1 MKTLVL
7 HPTDPSTDFL
17 KEIYRDKN
25 FTVINDPLTT
35 ERELKKQINNHSR
48 VIMMGHGWAGG
59 LFGFRNTRFDMRFV
73 PLLREKL
80 CVCIWCNA
88 DEFFKRHEL
97 IGFYTGMFISEVG
110 EANYFG
116 IKVTQEEIDYSNN
129 LFAGLMNQ
137 YINYF
142 HIFDLIKE
150 SYVGDCPV
158 IRFNNERLYEDSNVD
173 FEDDYR
179 DDINLI
185 QVI

>member
-1 MKTLVL
+1 MKTLVI
-7 HPTDPSTDFL
+7 HPSDSSTDFL

-35 ERELKKQINNHSR
+35 ERELKKQINNHDR
-48 VIMMGHGWAGG
+48 IIMMGHGWSGG

-88 DEFFKRHEL
+88 DEFFKRHNL
-97 IGFYTGMFISEVG
+97 IGFYTGMFISEVK
-110 EANYFG
+110 EASYFG
-116 IKVTQEEIDYSNN
+116 IKITQEKIDYSNN
-129 LFAGLMNQ
+129 LFAGLMNE
-137 YINYF
+137 YIDYF

-173 FEDDYR
+173 FDDDYR